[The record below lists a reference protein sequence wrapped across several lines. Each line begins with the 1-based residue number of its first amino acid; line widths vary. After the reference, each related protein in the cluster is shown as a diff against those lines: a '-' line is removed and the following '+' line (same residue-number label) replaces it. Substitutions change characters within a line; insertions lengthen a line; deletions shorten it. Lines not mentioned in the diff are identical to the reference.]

1 MPEIIECE
9 SGSFRVVD
17 AHGHDIVIGSPVRYG
32 GTGTKGHVI
41 EIICDE
47 EGAWAIIDST
57 NLLYRLESLR
67 VLDEL
72 EAKAEMGERKFS
84 TEEIQ
89 KVLDKA
95 EEDAKE
101 AKLDDANLEAGG

>member
-57 NLLYRLESLR
+57 NLLYRLESLK